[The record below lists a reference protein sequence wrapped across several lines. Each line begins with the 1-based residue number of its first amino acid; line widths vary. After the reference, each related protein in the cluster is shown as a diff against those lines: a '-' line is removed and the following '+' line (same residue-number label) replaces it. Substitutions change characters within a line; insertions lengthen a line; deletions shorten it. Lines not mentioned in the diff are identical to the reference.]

1 MMGREEFNAFLGAG
15 TVYEGQLSF
24 LGAVRIDGEF
34 KGEIRSEGTLIL
46 GKDARVYGAV
56 QVGQLIL
63 SGYINGEIVAAKK
76 TILHKTANLEGKL
89 FTPVLVM
96 EEGARIEGT
105 ISMRKDKDNV
115 N

>member
-1 MMGREEFNAFLGAG
+1 MAKDEINAFLGAG

-46 GKDARVYGAV
+46 GKDARVYGTV
-56 QVGQLIL
+56 QVSQLIL

-76 TILHKTANLEGKL
+76 AILHKSANLEGKL
-89 FTPVLVM
+89 STPILVM
-96 EEGARIEGT
+96 EEGAKIQGSL
-105 ISMRKDKDNV
+105 SMRKENDNA